1 MWQLNFLGEVVED
14 EMINDNLDGGF
25 KHVLFSPPFGE
36 MIQFD

>member
-25 KHVLFSPPFGE
+25 KHVLCLPLPG
-36 MIQFD
+36 DDDPT